1 MPTYQSE
8 FIKTNLWKGSV
19 LGTIA
24 YAVWVIQHP
33 NLSNEQSWDGIN
45 YNIQNNMGAYG
56 TITFASQGIV
66 AAFFDLHSSKNP
78 FMSDGDYDQN
88 RFLNGIPK
96 ELLSLAK
103 EETLQ
108 YLIQEYRDEEI
119 PIITTAFWSKNDY
132 LIAAESW
139 KKVFNNGAHLIQ
151 NQLLEIEAAIIQ
163 WQVNYDLSDLQID
176 LVFGLFIRRMENPNH
191 PVIFTSQEVATLITH
206 GDEGINISRELLTA
220 VGINLY

>member
-8 FIKTNLWKGSV
+8 VMKTNLWKGSV

-33 NLSNEQSWDGIN
+33 SLSNEQSWDGIN

-66 AAFFDLHSSKNP
+66 AAFFDLHSPKNP
-78 FMSDGDYDQN
+78 FISDRDYDQV

-96 ELLSLAK
+96 ELLLVAE

-108 YLIQEYRDEEI
+108 YLIQEYRDNQM
-119 PIITTAFWSKNDY
+119 PIITTAFWSENDY
-132 LIAAESW
+132 LFAAESW
-139 KKVFNNGAHLIQ
+139 KEVFKNGAHLIQ
-151 NQLLEIEAAIIQ
+151 NQLLEIDAAIIQ
-163 WQVNYDLSDLQID
+163 WQVNYNLSDSQVD
-176 LVFGLFIRRMENPNH
+176 LVLGLFIRRMEKLNH
-191 PVIFTSQEVATLITH
+191 PVIFTSQEVATLITN

-220 VGINLY
+220 VGITLY